1 MEKIDNSKLINAIKV
16 MKEQKTKE
24 SQSIMLGEM
33 MNSKFLNPTTLNIVP
48 DKDGKINIPKG
59 TQISFYTIMSTDK
72 KKFAMAFTDEI
83 ELNKWYEASIK
94 GGVKPEQLSRNSAV
108 MGFMEYADIIL
119 NEKSDLDG
127 LVINPYNENIIFN
140 REQIS
145 SLREQRINKDKYGIT
160 QNVIHT
166 NEQIGLRKLNPEE
179 YPTEMLDKIILHM
192 KNKDEI
198 NAAWILKML
207 KQEKESYLI
216 VVDFEGEFSIVLGEI
231 ARIAKPFLVD
241 GITSLD
247 MVPYNS
253 PLGTD
258 AIKTADMFYS
268 KNEQL

>member
-1 MEKIDNSKLINAIKV
+1 MEKIDNSKFVNAIKV

-33 MNSKFLNPTTLNIVP
+33 MESKFLNPTTLNIVP

-72 KKFAMAFTDEI
+72 KKFAMAFTDEN
-83 ELNKWYEASIK
+83 EMNKWYEANIK
-94 GGVKPEQLSRNSAV
+94 GGTKPELLSRNSAI
-108 MGFMEYADIIL
+108 MGFMEYAEIIL
-119 NEKSDLDG
+119 NEKSDLEG

-160 QNVIHT
+160 QNVINK
-166 NEQIGLRKLNPEE
+166 NEQIGLRKLVSEE

-192 KNKDEI
+192 KSKEEI

-207 KQEKESYLI
+207 KQEINNRKKLFANYGGEYKSY
-216 VVDFEGEFSIVLGEI
+216 
-231 ARIAKPFLVD
+231 
-241 GITSLD
+241 
-247 MVPYNS
+247 
-253 PLGTD
+253 
-258 AIKTADMFYS
+258 IK
-268 KNEQL
+268 K